1 MRTVGVM
8 LSVDDP
14 VIYTAAGAVVAT
26 AIFAAA
32 NINAG
37 VNELKLSVKEMG
49 IKTDASFK
57 EMGIKTDASL
67 KEMGIKTE
75 SSLKEMGIKTELSMK
90 ALRDDMK
97 EMGTKMDSSIEALRV
112 EMKESRKDIKEE
124 LKAMKTETKAE
135 LKGVQGSVQL
145 LFVTVGLLV
154 TAMVGPK
161 VGLLEAA
168 KTLLSKIK

>member
-8 LSVDDP
+8 LLVDDP

-32 NINAG
+32 SINAG

-49 IKTDASFK
+49 IKTDASLK
-57 EMGIKTDASL
+57 EMGIKTEASL

-75 SSLKEMGIKTELSMK
+75 ASFK
-90 ALRDDMK
+90 ALRD
-97 EMGTKMDSSIEALRV
+97 
-112 EMKESRKDIKEE
+112 EMKESRKEIKEE

-145 LFVTVGLLV
+145 LYVTVGLLV

-161 VGLLEAA
+161 VGLLEAM

>member
-32 NINAG
+32 SINAG

-49 IKTDASFK
+49 IKTDAS
-57 EMGIKTDASL
+57 L

-75 SSLKEMGIKTELSMK
+75 ASFK
-90 ALRDDMK
+90 ALRD
-97 EMGTKMDSSIEALRV
+97 
-112 EMKESRKDIKEE
+112 EMKESRKEIKEE

-145 LFVTVGLLV
+145 LYVTVGLLV

-161 VGLLEAA
+161 VGLLEAM